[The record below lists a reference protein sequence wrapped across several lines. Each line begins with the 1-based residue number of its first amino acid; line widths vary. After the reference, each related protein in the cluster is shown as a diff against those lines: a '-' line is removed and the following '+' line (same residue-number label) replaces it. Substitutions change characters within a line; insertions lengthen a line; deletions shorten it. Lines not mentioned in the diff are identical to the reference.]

1 MMKRYQTDFSS
12 TLKQCLM
19 DLYTFSQIDSVKKL
33 LDIYERLDISKI
45 MFKYLEIM
53 DNYNRELK
61 NKDDALFAQPIVFF
75 PGVDMSIVWLGLNDE
90 QKNTIWTYLSLLY
103 STGQVIIQDNSQ
115 LDDLSIPSSLSEINT
130 CSYENKYLTKSKNDD
145 IDGKK
150 KQNFD
155 HEKVNHVDKSLSS
168 SQNKNISKNDLEDD
182 KCFVLNSK
190 NKTSNENNVFD
201 IIEKLNKLD
210 NLDLGSKHKNKDK
223 KSEKISKKHIDENN
237 NESYDKDNTYLGFDP
252 FVGIG
257 NNDNFTVNDIIYNEN
272 CEHDDEKKNNN
283 LSFETIGKMLN
294 VDDVVKQIE
303 NIAPNDIDETSDKIK
318 SVLRDQFSDKS
329 ETGSIIND
337 IIEDV
342 THEFKNGFINMD
354 ENGNNISS
362 MDKIMN
368 MSTKIAEKII
378 PKITSSNIQLEDML
392 QSAMNLHQKCG
403 EGINN
408 KELNNHMDLLNNL
421 FKQMCP
427 TNENPKKQGNK
438 LCYDENC
445 NNIDSP
451 NNKQNKN
458 NRHNKNNKHKSH
470 KDS

>member
-1 MMKRYQTDFSS
+1 MMKRYQTDFGS

-33 LDIYERLDISKI
+33 LEIYDRLDISKI

-53 DNYNRELK
+53 DTNNRELK
-61 NKDDALFAQPIVFF
+61 NRDDILFSQPIVFF
-75 PGVDMSIVWLGLNDE
+75 PGVDMSIIWPFLNE
-90 QKNTIWTYLSLLY
+90 EHKNTIWTYLNLLY

-115 LDDLSIPSSLSEINT
+115 FDDLSIPSSLSDINSS
-130 CSYENKYLTKSKNDD
+130 SYDNKYLTKTKNDEEDAKKKHDFERENVIQMEKYVSSSHNKKKSKNESDD
-145 IDGKK
+145 
-150 KQNFD
+150 
-155 HEKVNHVDKSLSS
+155 EKCFILN
-168 SQNKNISKNDLEDD
+168 NKNNTHD
-182 KCFVLNSK
+182 
-190 NKTSNENNVFD
+190 ENNVYD

-210 NLDLGSKHKNKDK
+210 NLDLGSKHKNMDK
-223 KSEKISKKHIDENN
+223 KTSKKHIDNECENPDGD
-237 NESYDKDNTYLGFDP
+237 SYLGFDP
-252 FVGIG
+252 FVGVG
-257 NNDNFTVNDIIYNEN
+257 NDENFTVNDIIYNEN
-272 CEHDDEKKNNN
+272 CEHEDEKKSNNF
-283 LSFETIGKMLN
+283 SFETIGKMLN

-318 SVLRDQFSDKS
+318 SVLKNQFDDKS

-342 THEFKNGFINMD
+342 THEFKNGFSNMD
-354 ENGNNISS
+354 GNGNAISS

-408 KELNNHMDLLNNL
+408 KDLNNHMDLLNNL

-427 TNENPKKQGNK
+427 TNENTK
-438 LCYDENC
+438 
-445 NNIDSP
+445 
-451 NNKQNKN
+451 KQNKKLCHDEN
-458 NRHNKNNKHKSH
+458 HDNIDFTCNKKQNKHHKHKSH
-470 KDS
+470 KDY